1 MNEGI
6 ASMESAMED
15 ILTLEEVANYLRV
28 SEGTVYEWAQK
39 GEIPAGKIGTVWRFR
54 KSDIEQWVGERL
66 PQDKLM
72 EPSAPVRVDT
82 ILSPRRIVFL
92 DTESKRDALTILVD
106 NLSGAPQI
114 KNRAELASEL
124 FKREDLMSTAIGRGI
139 AIPHVRLHSVTDMVV
154 SVGINKQG
162 ITDFLPLD
170 DEPVRLILMIA
181 AGYNQHAQY
190 LQTLSFFSARLK
202 NPAVRASLLDA
213 KDSGSACEI
222 LCGQPS

>member
-1 MNEGI
+1 
-6 ASMESAMED
+6 MEYVMDD

-28 SEGTVYEWAQK
+28 SDKIVYEWAQK

-54 KSDIEQWVGERL
+54 KSDIEQWVEERL
-66 PQDKLM
+66 PPGKLTA
-72 EPSAPVRVDT
+72 PSAPVRVDT
-82 ILSPRRIVFL
+82 ILAPQRIVFL
-92 DTESKRDALTILVD
+92 DTESKREALDILVD
-106 NLSGAPQI
+106 NLSVAPQI
-114 KNRAELASEL
+114 KNRAELASEI
-124 FKREDLMSTAIGRGI
+124 FKREDLMRTAIGRGI

-154 SVGINKQG
+154 SVGINKRG

-202 NPAVRASLLDA
+202 NVAVRASLLDA
-213 KDSGSACEI
+213 KDAGSACEI
-222 LCGQPS
+222 LCGRSS